1 MIHTSFFGLFY
12 NAVRMTPEDKKIYSI
27 VLVVIFI
34 IILIVRDDDLPI
46 YMIFLGVLSLLALD
60 RQCDDPDDLYTS
72 MPVPMAAPTIVGE
85 DDDLL
90 NVYRTAPQKATFYD
104 PSENPYAMFEDKPTS
119 AAPAAPAAPADK
131 KEDVPVPKPKPA
143 EKKCDDPLYTLLNDR
158 TNDGNL
164 NFISHAKNKFRVPE
178 QKKMSVDMIKKY
190 WEEEIDLEQDRHWW
204 GNYEE

>member
-1 MIHTSFFGLFY
+1 
-12 NAVRMTPEDKKIYSI
+12 MTPEDKKIYSI

-46 YMIFLGVLSLLALD
+46 YMIFLGVLSLLVLD
-60 RQCDDPDDLYTS
+60 KTCDESDELYIPIGDPA
-72 MPVPMAAPTIVGE
+72 VIEE

-90 NVYRTAPQKATFYD
+90 TVYKTPPQKASYYD
-104 PSENPYAMFEDKPTS
+104 PDENPYATFEDKP
-119 AAPAAPAAPADK
+119 AVPAAPAVPEK
-131 KEDVPVPKPKPA
+131 KTSPA
-143 EKKCDDPLYTLLNDR
+143 ETKCDDPLYTLLNDR
-158 TNDGNL
+158 TDDGNL

-190 WEEEIDLEQDRHWW
+190 WEEEVDLEQDRHWW